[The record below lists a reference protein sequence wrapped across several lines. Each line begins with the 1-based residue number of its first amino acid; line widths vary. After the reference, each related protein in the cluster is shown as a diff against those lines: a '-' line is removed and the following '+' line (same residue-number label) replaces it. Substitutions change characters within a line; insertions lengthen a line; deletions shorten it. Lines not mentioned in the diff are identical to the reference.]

1 MLPLQNGA
9 HSRNNSQDCSA
20 SIQNKCFMKK
30 DKFIIVRGAGD
41 IASGIIWYL
50 NKAGYNVLS
59 LDLKEPSSIRREVS
73 FSEAIYDG
81 EKSIEGVKAVFV
93 KDIKDLEDVFLD
105 NNVAVMIDEKAELI
119 NVLKPDVVVD
129 AILAKKNLGTT
140 MDMAPLVIGVGPG
153 FTARLD
159 CHYVIETMRGHTL
172 AKIYEYGS
180 AIPNTGIPG
189 LVAGHDVDRV
199 MHSPSEGYFINK
211 KNIGDIVKKEE
222 EIATIKECIDRKETG
237 NEISLHAS
245 IDGVLRGL
253 IRNNFYVKKGLKVA
267 DIDPRESEKENSFTI
282 SDKARS
288 IAGAVL
294 LCIIK

>member
-1 MLPLQNGA
+1 MLPLQSGG
-9 HSRNNSQDCSA
+9 SQSLP
-20 SIQNKCFMKK
+20 IQNKCFMKK

-93 KDIKDLEDVFLD
+93 KDIKDLKDVFLD

-129 AILAKKNLGTT
+129 AILAKKNLGTNI
-140 MDMAPLVIGVGPG
+140 DMAPLVIGVGPG

-211 KNIGDIVKKEE
+211 KNIGDIVKKGE
-222 EIATIKECIDRKETG
+222 EIATIKESINKIDGKETG
-237 NEISLHAS
+237 KEISLRAS

>member
-1 MLPLQNGA
+1 
-9 HSRNNSQDCSA
+9 
-20 SIQNKCFMKK
+20 
-30 DKFIIVRGAGD
+30 
-41 IASGIIWYL
+41 
-50 NKAGYNVLS
+50 
-59 LDLKEPSSIRREVS
+59 
-73 FSEAIYDG
+73 
-81 EKSIEGVKAVFV
+81 
-93 KDIKDLEDVFLD
+93 
-105 NNVAVMIDEKAELI
+105 MIDEKAKFI
-119 NVLKPDVVVD
+119 NILNTDVVVD

-199 MHSPSEGYFINK
+199 IHSPSEGYFINK
-211 KNIGDIVKKEE
+211 KNIGDIVKKGE
-222 EIATIKECIDRKETG
+222 EIATIKESINKIDRKETG
-237 NEISLHAS
+237 KEISLHAS

-253 IRNNFYVKKGLKVA
+253 IRNNYYVKKGLKVA